1 MSNEQSTSRARPNY
15 APLTQTERN
24 NEDSEWVTPHMV
36 ANDQDVLN
44 QIKIIIGGH
53 FLGNWATYTDVDP
66 KVRELWWN
74 LFKARFRWTEE
85 QGPAILTLLPCSPS
99 TLPTAEVSHNARSSA
114 STTTLTVAAVHSNT
128 HRRSS
133 PLQPPPPQHSA
144 NQPTDA
150 PTNRPTPNPPFQPV
164 IPFPKSLFELPG
176 LGRSY
181 HTSSRRTIGAI
192 MAQNTSSSRR
202 QRPNILMTGTPGTG
216 KTTTASALADA
227 AQLRHINIGDL
238 VKVKNLHDGWDDEL
252 DCFIINEDLVCDELE
267 DMMEQGGN
275 IIDYHGCDFFP
286 ERWFDRVV
294 VLQTENSVLY
304 DRLKQRGY
312 SDAKLKN
319 NIECEI
325 FQVLL
330 EEAKES
336 YRE

>member
-1 MSNEQSTSRARPNY
+1 
-15 APLTQTERN
+15 
-24 NEDSEWVTPHMV
+24 
-36 ANDQDVLN
+36 
-44 QIKIIIGGH
+44 
-53 FLGNWATYTDVDP
+53 
-66 KVRELWWN
+66 
-74 LFKARFRWTEE
+74 
-85 QGPAILTLLPCSPS
+85 
-99 TLPTAEVSHNARSSA
+99 
-114 STTTLTVAAVHSNT
+114 
-128 HRRSS
+128 
-133 PLQPPPPQHSA
+133 
-144 NQPTDA
+144 
-150 PTNRPTPNPPFQPV
+150 
-164 IPFPKSLFELPG
+164 
-176 LGRSY
+176 
-181 HTSSRRTIGAI
+181 
-192 MAQNTSSSRR
+192 MAQNSSRSRR
-202 QRPNILMTGTPGTG
+202 QSPNILITGTPGTG

-238 VKVKNLHDGWDDEL
+238 VKAKNLHDGWDDEL

-312 SDAKLKN
+312 SEAKLKN

-336 YRE
+336 YREEIVFALTNNSIEDVARNVETLANWVTSWNSTL